1 MNVQKFFLIKSI
13 ILMVSFLIFI
23 TGFEVI
29 KVEAVSGVIE
39 KINKD
44 SKFIVVDKGKIFV
57 SADTKIVD
65 EKGNILRIQDL
76 NPDHS
81 VEIEG
86 VHRPN
91 GFSATKI
98 LVKAPKK
105 RP

>member
-1 MNVQKFFLIKSI
+1 MNVQKSFLIKSI

-29 KVEAVSGVIE
+29 KVETVSGVIE

-57 SADTKIVD
+57 SDDTKIVD
-65 EKGNILRIQDL
+65 EKGNILRIHEL

-86 VHRPN
+86 VRRSN
-91 GFSATKI
+91 VFSATKI
-98 LVKAPKK
+98 LVKTPKK